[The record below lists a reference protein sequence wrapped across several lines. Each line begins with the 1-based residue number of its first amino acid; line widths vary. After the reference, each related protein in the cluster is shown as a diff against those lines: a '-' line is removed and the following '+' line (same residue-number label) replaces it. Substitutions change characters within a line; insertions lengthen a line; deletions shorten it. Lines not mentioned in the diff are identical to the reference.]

1 MWTNTFFIRIGLAV
15 LVQMLVTAALVLAV
29 NYGLETS
36 VRSSMVETFA
46 CQIIG
51 AVLICAA
58 WICAQLRL
66 VTAWPL
72 GIIYRI
78 VPCVS
83 FGIIFGAIS
92 IAYADASSFL
102 VKFNSNLFLK
112 SQHSS
117 FPEGGDRIFV
127 WLLCRRQPCPLLFFH
142 WQTFC
147 QSEWLVNQVL

>member
-1 MWTNTFFIRIGLAV
+1 MQI
-15 LVQMLVTAALVLAV
+15 LVTAALVLAV

-36 VRSSMVETFA
+36 VRSNMLETFA
-46 CQIIG
+46 CQIVG
-51 AVLICAA
+51 AVFICAA

-66 VTAWPL
+66 ATAWPL

-102 VKFNSNLFLK
+102 VKFNSNSFLN
-112 SQHSS
+112 S
-117 FPEGGDRIFV
+117 
-127 WLLCRRQPCPLLFFH
+127 
-142 WQTFC
+142 
-147 QSEWLVNQVL
+147 